1 MSHRR
6 LLFAA
11 LAVACLT
18 APGCG
23 NSVREKI
30 VGTWVLDLEATKALP
45 HFQGMPE
52 DQRAV
57 LFKNLGGMALEVTFT
72 KKTMTKQSSA
82 MVLEGLDRMEET
94 VSGTYKVN
102 KQKGNTLVLAV
113 QTSEGMQRVGV
124 EIRGDQQMILDMDES
139 KTVLKRK

>member
-6 LLFAA
+6 LFFAA

-18 APGCG
+18 VPGCG
-23 NSVREKI
+23 NSAREKI

-45 HFQGMPE
+45 HFQSMAE
-52 DQRAV
+52 DQKAA
-57 LFKNLGGMALEVTFT
+57 LFKNLGGMALEITFT
-72 KKTMTKQSSA
+72 KNTMTKQSSA
-82 MVLEGLDRMEET
+82 IVMEGLDRMEEK
-94 VSGTYKVN
+94 VSGSYKVN
-102 KQKGNTLVLAV
+102 RAKGNTLVLAV
-113 QTSEGMQRVGV
+113 QTSEGMKRVGV